1 MTTNKIS
8 RPFDSITGDELKPS
22 VQPGYYCG
30 FSTLAQ
36 KNFWDEATRN
46 VVTSRTTDVPPVRF
60 FSEKEAELINAVI
73 ARIIPQDDRTPE
85 KHIPILPVVDDRLY
99 KNELPGYRYEDMPP
113 DREAYRLGLSAIAEM
128 AQQRFQTSFIDLS
141 VHRQELILK
150 SLHDGTP
157 DPEHP
162 VWKQMPVHRF
172 WALLA
177 GDCVTAY
184 YSHPWAWDEIGF
196 GGPAYPRGY
205 MRLENGQPEPWEV
218 DELRYE
224 WSAPVDS
231 LSELDLETQPPQYS
245 STSGQGG
252 TH

>member
-1 MTTNKIS
+1 M
-8 RPFDSITGDELKPS
+8 
-22 VQPGYYCG
+22 
-30 FSTLAQ
+30 
-36 KNFWDEATRN
+36 
-46 VVTSRTTDVPPVRF
+46 
-60 FSEKEAELINAVI
+60 NAVI

-85 KHIPILPVVDDRLY
+85 KHIPILPTIDDRLY
-99 KNELPGYRYEDMPP
+99 RNELPGYRYEDMPP
-113 DREAYRLGLSAIAEM
+113 DRDAYRLGLSAIDAM
-128 AQQRFQTSFIDLS
+128 AQQRFQTAFVHLTI
-141 VHRQELILK
+141 HRQELILK
-150 SLHDGTP
+150 SLHDGKP

-162 VWKQMPVHRF
+162 GWKQMPVHRF

-177 GDCVTAY
+177 GDCVAVY
-184 YSHPWAWDEIGF
+184 YAHPWAWDEIGF

-224 WSAPVDS
+224 WSAPADS

-245 STSGQGG
+245 SASGQGG